1 MRRLMLILGLA
12 LALSACQP
20 LNVELDPFPLFPEH
34 RRSTALAAPLPAT
47 AAAALS
53 ERA

>member
-20 LNVELDPFPLFPEH
+20 LKVELDPFPLFPEH
-34 RRSTALAAPLPAT
+34 RRSTATLAPLSTPAVLYGNT
-47 AAAALS
+47 
-53 ERA
+53 